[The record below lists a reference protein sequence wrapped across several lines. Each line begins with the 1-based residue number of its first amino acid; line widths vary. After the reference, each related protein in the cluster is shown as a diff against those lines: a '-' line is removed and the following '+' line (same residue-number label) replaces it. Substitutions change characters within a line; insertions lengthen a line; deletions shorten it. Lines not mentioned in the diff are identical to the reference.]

1 MNIPKIEVF
10 TPSAEKESSLFNKFL
25 NHPNF
30 PQHRNLI
37 LSAFPKLKELLID
50 TPKEKEE
57 SIVNEFVSGFY
68 KEHSDKIEEI
78 GKSMKIEATEK
89 LIQGVKGLA
98 VLMDY
103 EWNNNH
109 PGYIAIPSILPFSPF
124 ETNVFYFSIL
134 GEVRGPKGKGVA
146 FIGVHEISHF
156 ILFDVLDSIYGEN
169 TKKELNNNLIYFLKE
184 ILAPVLM
191 NQPMLANLLSVE
203 NYLGNPNLKE
213 IYILSQDE
221 EKIQISK
228 YFQNIYESKKA
239 DGKVFPE
246 IVKEMIQILR
256 SIQNEIDERQKMW
269 NMSGGKIYQ
278 DETLLQRYSE
288 GIKITP

>member
-1 MNIPKIEVF
+1 MNIPKIEVS
-10 TPSAEKESSLFNKFL
+10 TPSAKKESSLFNKFL

-37 LSAFPKLKELLID
+37 FSAFPKLKELLSNKS
-50 TPKEKEE
+50 KEKEE
-57 SIVNEFVSGFY
+57 NIVNEFVSGFY
-68 KEHSDKIEEI
+68 QEHCDKIEEI

-89 LIQGVKGLA
+89 LIPGVKDLA

-103 EWNNNH
+103 EWSNDH

-134 GEVRGPKGKGVA
+134 GELRGSKGKGVA

-156 ILFDVLDSIYGEN
+156 ILFDVLDSIYGEE

-191 NQPMLANLLSVE
+191 NQLPLANLLSVE

-213 IYILSQDE
+213 IYILDQSGK
-221 EKIQISK
+221 KIQISR
-228 YFQNIYESKKA
+228 YFQNIYEKEKA
-239 DGKVFPE
+239 DGKVFSE
-246 IVKEMIQILR
+246 IVKEMVQILR
-256 SIQNEIDERQKMW
+256 SIQNEIDERQKLW

-278 DETLLQRYSE
+278 DETLLQKYSE
-288 GIKITP
+288 SIKITP

>member
-1 MNIPKIEVF
+1 MNLPKIEVF
-10 TPSAEKESSLFNKFL
+10 APSAEKESSLFNKFL

-37 LSAFPKLKELLID
+37 FSAFPKLKELLTDIP
-50 TPKEKEE
+50 TEKEE
-57 SIVNEFVSGFY
+57 NIVNKFVSNFY
-68 KEHSDKIEEI
+68 QENSDKIQEI
-78 GKSMKIEATEK
+78 GKNMEVEATEK
-89 LIQGVKGLA
+89 LIPGVRELA

-103 EWNNNH
+103 EWDSKH
-109 PGYIAIPSILPFSPF
+109 PGYIAVPSILPFSPF

-134 GEVRGPKGKGVA
+134 GELRGSKGKGVA

-156 ILFDVLDSIYGEN
+156 ILFDILDNIYGEGV
-169 TKKELNNNLIYFLKE
+169 KKELNNNLIYFLKE

-191 NQPMLANLLSVE
+191 NQPTLANLLSVE

-213 IYILSQDE
+213 LYILNQSG
-221 EKIQISK
+221 EKIQISR
-228 YFQNIYESKKA
+228 YFQNIYEKEKA
-239 DGKVFPE
+239 GGKVFPE
-246 IVKEMIQILR
+246 TVKEMIQVLR
-256 SIQNEIDERQKMW
+256 SIQNEVDERQKMW

-278 DETLLQRYSE
+278 DGTLLQKYSD